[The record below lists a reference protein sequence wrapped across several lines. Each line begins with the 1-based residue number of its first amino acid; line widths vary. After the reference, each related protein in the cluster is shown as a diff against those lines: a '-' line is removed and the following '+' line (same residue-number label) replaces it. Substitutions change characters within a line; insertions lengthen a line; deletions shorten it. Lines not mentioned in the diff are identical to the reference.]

1 MKENLS
7 DFERYIE
14 LGEKL
19 LHLLLKEECTTVQA
33 IRSLTVAFGRLAMSI
48 NMSDEMLN
56 AISEDIK
63 KVRDILKEEENN
75 DNE

>member
-1 MKENLS
+1 MKEELS

-19 LHLLLKEECTTVQA
+19 LEVLLKEDCNTIQA

-48 NMSDEMLN
+48 DLSDEILD
-56 AISEDIK
+56 AVSEDIK